1 MVDRLA
7 GSALVPA
14 PTLAAYPQTLLS
26 ILEARGL
33 LHPAPEGSHLQN
45 GTYWESDAAA
55 NIGGN
60 DDVTYTEGSFST
72 EDKTIQHGIAV
83 TTGFAFELSRYV
95 QLGVAG
101 GDEAEQKARAQRRFE
116 AWESYDV
123 ARHIR
128 AYFEAND
135 TALAGTYPPT
145 DAFARLLAEISLVYQ
160 ASPMVFSGR
169 GPSVRLLK
177 DSVVELAGGIYA
189 PDAGFGIG
197 DTTTGKVYATGTI
210 SVWRTPL
217 TIIPVQSVTVNE
229 TEVLVERAYYVVVD
243 GPIFSTTAEFADAVS

>member
-7 GSALVPA
+7 GAIRVPA

-33 LHPAPEGSHLQN
+33 LHDAPEGSHLQN
-45 GTYWESDAAA
+45 GVWWESEAA
-55 NIGGN
+55 IRGN
-60 DDVTYTEGSFST
+60 DDVTYTEGSFSS

-83 TTGFAFELSRYV
+83 TTGFAFELSRYI

-101 GDEAEQKARAQRRFE
+101 GTQAEQEARAQRRFE

-128 AYFEAND
+128 TFLEAND
-135 TALAGTYPPT
+135 TVVAGTYGPV
-145 DAFARLLAEISLVYQ
+145 DAVAALLAQVALVYQ
-160 ASPMVFSGR
+160 ASPMVLSGR

-177 DSVVELAGGIYA
+177 DSAVELAGGIYGV
-189 PDAGFGIG
+189 DSGFGIG

-217 TIIPVQSVTVNE
+217 AIYPVQTPSVNE
-229 TEVLVERAYYVVVD
+229 TEVLVERAYYVVID
-243 GPIFSTTAEFADAVS
+243 GPIYSTTSEFADAVT